1 MTAPAS
7 AVVADRPRTEAPRR
21 RSGSRRFSGRIVGRM
36 IAGLVIALIF
46 VAPYLIMLVG
56 SFKSRFNILAV
67 PPTYLP
73 TTWHPENYIT
83 MWSTPETPL
92 PENLISTIVISVLA
106 TALVLVVCVPAA
118 YYTAR
123 FRFPGRGVFL
133 FLVIVTQMLQ
143 PTVLATGL
151 FKEMVSIGLADT
163 WLAMILINAAFNL
176 AFAIWIMHAFFA
188 GVPIEIDE
196 AAQLDGAGK
205 WTVLFRV
212 QLPLVW
218 PGIVTA
224 IIYTFVAS
232 WNEFAASL
240 VILSTDANQPLS
252 VALTKFVGQYDAA
265 WQYVFAVSIVA
276 VIPVVVLFM
285 LIEKR
290 LVGGLTA
297 GSVK

>member
-1 MTAPAS
+1 VTVPAPTLIAP
-7 AVVADRPRTEAPRR
+7 VQPQVRNRRPSETRIT
-21 RSGSRRFSGRIVGRM
+21 GRVVGRM
-36 IAGLVIALIF
+36 IAGLIIALIF
-46 VAPYLIMLVG
+46 VIPYLIMLIG
-56 SFKSRFNILAV
+56 SFKSRFNILTV
-67 PPTYLP
+67 PPTYWP
-73 TTWHPENYIT
+73 TEWHPENYIT

-92 PENLISTIVISVLA
+92 PQNLISTIVISVFA
-106 TALVLVVCVPAA
+106 TALVLLVCVPAA

-151 FKEMVSIGLADT
+151 FKEMVALGFNDT

-176 AFAIWIMHAFFA
+176 AFAIWIMHNFFA
-188 GVPIEIDE
+188 GVPKEIDE

-240 VILSTDANQPLS
+240 VILSTDGNQPLS

-265 WQYVFAVSIVA
+265 WQYVFAVSVVA

-290 LVGGLTA
+290 LVGGLTQ

>member
-1 MTAPAS
+1 MTAPAP
-7 AVVADRPRTEAPRR
+7 AMLAGEPRTAAPRR
-21 RSGSRRFSGRIVGRM
+21 RSSERRFSGRIVGRM
-36 IAGLVIALIF
+36 IAGLVIALVFI
-46 VAPYLIMLVG
+46 APYLIMLIG

-92 PENLISTIVISVLA
+92 PENLISTIVISVFA
-106 TALVLVVCVPAA
+106 TVLVLVVCVPAA

-123 FRFPGRGVFL
+123 FRFP
-133 FLVIVTQMLQ
+133 VIVTQMLQ

-151 FKEMVSIGLADT
+151 FKEMVSIGIADT
-163 WLAMILINAAFNL
+163 WLAMILVNAAFNL
-176 AFAIWIMHAFFA
+176 AFAIWIMHNFFA
-188 GVPIEIDE
+188 GVPVEIDE